1 MVGKISNSAVYEPRL
16 KSGSQGQDL
25 VEERRPV
32 AKNMRHVRPKPIPID
47 RASLA
52 MELLN
57 NQTRPMVNIVGTR
70 HFHEDPTPL
79 DKNYPLEIELQ
90 RLAMEA
96 VPNKPQPPLKIKS
109 TVTDDMIEKYRE
121 EERRGILQRGYN
133 VPPELDVLDLQPEIE
148 LPTNTKIYEATM
160 KSMDKDIV
168 DTLVLYD
175 KAKKDVDNVKRQMK
189 VLDDDY
195 NSLMGRT
202 TPGERASLFD
212 QYIKRRD
219 ILDRYLQTLQIDMR
233 NLQEERNMIQSEMDQ
248 MKQEKSDL
256 FAQALNIKRAN
267 AQKIKNAEDQ
277 IRLLNTTL
285 PIGQMPGEPDEVY
298 RQRLIALRVP
308 VDNKRVDAT
317 EARVYEHKLFKR
329 NLKKLIDLPL
339 YQVENIIK
347 TLDMNDAERTYQLN
361 EIFPK
366 VETEFIKQFGRK
378 PLLRD
383 PIQSLT
389 DFFINL
395 LEAPAQAQ
403 EQSEALSTI
412 AEAEGVFSGEIDPSL
427 RNLKK
432 ADVKKLIKDAGLIPK
447 GEARKFER
455 MTVKQLK
462 VFYTQY
468 LKRGEAFAF
477 LSQRGQEAQE
487 GIQARNKAQE
497 EQMMRYM
504 KEEEVMMREED
515 KQVRAAEK
523 EYKRE
528 EKTQK
533 KIGQKEEASFKKAQS
548 FIQKKI
554 AEGEKAQ
561 KEQLKQEAEYRRLI
575 EAQRK
580 QAEKEA
586 QAPKKRVRPKS

>member
-1 MVGKISNSAVYEPRL
+1 MVGKISNNAVYD
-16 KSGSQGQDL
+16 ST
-25 VEERRPV
+25 EERRPV

-57 NQTRPMVNIVGTR
+57 NQTRPVVNIVGTR

-90 RLAMEA
+90 RLAMA
-96 VPNKPQPPLKIKS
+96 SVPNKPQPPLKIKS
-109 TVTDDMIEKYRE
+109 AVTDDMIEKYRE
-121 EERRGILQRGYN
+121 EERRGILKRGYD
-133 VPPELDVLDLQPEIE
+133 VPEAINFLDLEEDTYKDDIPEIE
-148 LPTNTKIYEATM
+148 VVLQRGEDYKKE
-160 KSMDKDIV
+160 
-168 DTLVLYD
+168 LVQEY
-175 KAKKDVDNVKRQMK
+175 KK
-189 VLDDDY
+189 L
-195 NSLMGRT
+195 
-202 TPGERASLFD
+202 E
-212 QYIKRRD
+212 
-219 ILDRYLQTLQIDMR
+219 
-233 NLQEERNMIQSEMDQ
+233 SEMDILQ
-248 MKQEKSDL
+248 KQSSGFSLDRPMTVETLGKYTIPKEKRLGEISREMKNLQSELSTTNDRLAILIETSKNFKSESDR
-256 FAQALNIKRAN
+256 IKRAN

-285 PIGQMPGEPDEVY
+285 PISQMPGEPDEVY
-298 RQRLIALRVP
+298 RERLIALRVP
-308 VDNKRVDAT
+308 VDNSRVDAT

-347 TLDMNDAERTYQLN
+347 TLDMNDSERTYQLN

-366 VETEFIKQFGRK
+366 VEMEFIKQFGRK

-383 PIQSLT
+383 PVQSLT

-395 LEAPAQAQ
+395 LDAPLQAQ

-432 ADVKKLIKDAGLIPK
+432 AEVKKLITDAGLIPK

-468 LKRGEAFAF
+468 LTRKP
-477 LSQRGQEAQE
+477 STVQEAE
-487 GIQARNKAQE
+487 REMMGVEDVISREESKGFNKRKKAQYDRAIMRLLEEERRILKE
-497 EQMMRYM
+497 EQEYDKQEKQREKQQEKSERGKMGAEEKPSRIGMKKR
-504 KEEEVMMREED
+504 KEEE
-515 KQVRAAEK
+515 
-523 EYKRE
+523 EY
-528 EKTQK
+528 
-533 KIGQKEEASFKKAQS
+533 F
-548 FIQKKI
+548 
-554 AEGEKAQ
+554 
-561 KEQLKQEAEYRRLI
+561 RLI

-580 QAEKEA
+580 QAEA
-586 QAPKKRVRPKS
+586 QPSKQSEITKFMSAKKK